1 MIITLAKASEK
12 YCEAKCCVCVNEGAG
27 EMAKTAETY
36 AKVAET
42 FTRKGNTEWAKAK
55 SGEGDEHYG
64 IAKGFYATAEKAR
77 QKEQELRSK
86 G

>member
-1 MIITLAKASEK
+1 
-12 YCEAKCCVCVNEGAG
+12 
-27 EMAKTAETY
+27 MAKTAETY
-36 AKVAET
+36 AKVGET
-42 FTRKGNTEWAKAK
+42 FTKKGNTEWAKAK

-86 G
+86 S

>member
-1 MIITLAKASEK
+1 
-12 YCEAKCCVCVNEGAG
+12 
-27 EMAKTAETY
+27 MAKTAETY

-42 FTRKGNTEWAKAK
+42 FTKKGNTERAKAK

-77 QKEQELRSK
+77 QREQELRKK

>member
-1 MIITLAKASEK
+1 
-12 YCEAKCCVCVNEGAG
+12 
-27 EMAKTAETY
+27 MAKTAETY

-64 IAKGFYATAEKAR
+64 IARGFYATAEKAR
-77 QKEQELRSK
+77 QPAEVWHSFPALITR
-86 G
+86 